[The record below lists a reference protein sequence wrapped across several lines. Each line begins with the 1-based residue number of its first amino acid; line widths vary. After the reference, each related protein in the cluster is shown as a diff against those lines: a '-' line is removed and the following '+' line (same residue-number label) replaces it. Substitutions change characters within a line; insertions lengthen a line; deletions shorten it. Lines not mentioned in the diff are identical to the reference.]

1 MSVRQLQAAAKPL
14 STVAFMIGDLR
25 HRPSDAWGLLLD
37 ADPAVK
43 VSNVGATAHQATD
56 HCELP
61 IPWIAG
67 TARATQSKPRRAG
80 GRGGARRILGVLAR
94 ASHRIRSSPNDGK
107 MTDLVRARRPEMGPR
122 IRFDAGAPPL
132 LANQTARSKGPV

>member
-14 STVAFMIGDLR
+14 STLAFMIGDLR

-43 VSNVGATAHQATD
+43 VSNVGAIVHQATD

-61 IPWIAG
+61 ISVDSRHGAG
-67 TARATQSKPRRAG
+67 HTKQTPPG
-80 GRGGARRILGVLAR
+80 WWARRGEAHSWS
-94 ASHRIRSSPNDGK
+94 AGE
-107 MTDLVRARRPEMGPR
+107 TQPR
-122 IRFDAGAPPL
+122 
-132 LANQTARSKGPV
+132 N